1 MFITLEGPEG
11 AGKSTLATG
20 LRDHLASLGKDV
32 LLTREPGA
40 GVVGKAIREIL
51 LHGEELDARAE
62 LFLFLADRSQHVAR
76 LVRPHLAKGGVV
88 LCDRYGDSTVV
99 YQGYGRGL
107 SVEDLKEWNAFATGG
122 LTPDLTF
129 LLDLDA
135 ELGIARLK
143 SKDRMDAQ
151 PIEFHRR
158 IRDGFLCEA
167 RLDPSRFVVL
177 DASGTPGAVLAE
189 AIAAL
194 TSPRETGSER

>member
-1 MFITLEGPEG
+1 MPVFITLEGPEG

-40 GVVGKAIREIL
+40 GAVGKAIREIL
-51 LHGEELDARAE
+51 LHGEELDAKSE
-62 LFLFLADRSQHVAR
+62 LFLFLADRSQHVAKI
-76 LVRPHLAKGGVV
+76 VRPHLANGGVV
-88 LCDRYGDSTVV
+88 ICDRYGDSTVV

-107 SVEDLKEWNAFATGG
+107 SVENLKAWNAFATGS

-135 ELGIARLK
+135 ELGIARLQ

-151 PIEFHRR
+151 PIEFHRK
-158 IRDGFLCEA
+158 IRDGFLSEA
-167 RLDPSRFVVL
+167 RLDPARFVVL
-177 DASGTPGAVLAE
+177 DASRTPAAVLFD

-194 TSPRETGSER
+194 P

>member
-40 GVVGKAIREIL
+40 GAVGKAIREIL
-51 LHGEELDARAE
+51 LHGEELDAKAE
-62 LFLFLADRSQHVAR
+62 LFLFLADRSQHVAKI
-76 LVRPHLAKGGVV
+76 VRPHLAKGGVV
-88 LCDRYGDSTVV
+88 ICDRYGDSTVV

-107 SVEDLKEWNAFATGG
+107 PIEDLKAWNAFATGG
-122 LTPDLTF
+122 LVPDLTF
-129 LLDLDA
+129 LLDLEA
-135 ELGIARLK
+135 EIGIARLK

-151 PIEFHRR
+151 PIEFHRK
-158 IRDGFLCEA
+158 IRDGFLSEA
-167 RLDPSRFVVL
+167 RLDPARFVVL
-177 DASGTPGAVLAE
+177 DASRAPRAVLAD

-194 TSPRETGSER
+194 C

>member
-40 GVVGKAIREIL
+40 GQVGKAIREIL
-51 LHGEELDARAE
+51 LHGEELDAKAE
-62 LFLFLADRSQHVAR
+62 LFLFLADRSQHIAKI
-76 LVRPHLAKGGVV
+76 VRPHLAKGGVV
-88 LCDRYGDSTVV
+88 ICDRYGDSTVV

-107 SVEDLKEWNAFATGG
+107 SIEELKKWNAFATGG
-122 LTPDLTF
+122 LVPDLTF

-135 ELGIARLK
+135 ELGISRLK

-151 PIEFHRR
+151 PIEFHRK
-158 IRDGFLCEA
+158 IRAGFLEEA
-167 RLDPSRFVVL
+167 SLDARRFRVL
-177 DASGTPGAVLAE
+177 DASQSPAEVLTH

-194 TSPRETGSER
+194 G